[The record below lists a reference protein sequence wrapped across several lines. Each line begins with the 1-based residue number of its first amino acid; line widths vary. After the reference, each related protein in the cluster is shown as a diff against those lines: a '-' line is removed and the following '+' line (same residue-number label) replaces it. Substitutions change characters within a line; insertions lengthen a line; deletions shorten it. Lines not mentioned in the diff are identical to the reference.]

1 MSTRAIYLI
10 SDPLPVVIVI
20 AASTIVTAAIGA
32 WLVHQVAS
40 KALDKTTPEGVAQ
53 VILAL
58 GGLLRPL
65 GLYLPW
71 SRQKTSP
78 GSSEPLGEAVPI
90 ASHNEATP
98 RLPEAGDNEA

>member
-1 MSTRAIYLI
+1 MSTRPIYLI

-20 AASTIVTAAIGA
+20 AASAIATAVIGA

-40 KALDKTTPEGVAQ
+40 KALDKTTPDGVAQ

-58 GGLLRPL
+58 GSLLHPL

-71 SRQKTSP
+71 SLRKKSSR
-78 GSSEPLGEAVPI
+78 SSEPTGEGSTNRSA
-90 ASHNEATP
+90 NEVTP
-98 RLPEAGDNEA
+98 HLPEISDEA